1 MGWPPQTFPRPSSSL
16 HPAGFDSRLRGGI
29 GVPTGDEFPIVNFE
43 LVGTATLSR
52 PCLGL
57 GGR

>member
-1 MGWPPQTFPRPSSSL
+1 MFRFGWSVTGKPHGRV
-16 HPAGFDSRLRGGI
+16 
-29 GVPTGDEFPIVNFE
+29 GVLARNGDQFPIVNFE
-43 LVGTATLSR
+43 LVGTATFSR

>member
-1 MGWPPQTFPRPSSSL
+1 MTGKPHGRVVVL
-16 HPAGFDSRLRGGI
+16 
-29 GVPTGDEFPIVNFE
+29 VPTGDEFPIVNFE

-57 GGR
+57 DGQLSVTDMDE